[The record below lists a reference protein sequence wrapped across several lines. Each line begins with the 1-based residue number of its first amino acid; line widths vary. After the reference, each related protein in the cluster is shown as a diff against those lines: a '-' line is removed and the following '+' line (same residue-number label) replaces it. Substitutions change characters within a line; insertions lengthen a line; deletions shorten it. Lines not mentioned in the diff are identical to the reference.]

1 MSRGEGASGS
11 RLPPL
16 SATSRYNRLSAA
28 LARAYVPSTVVG
40 NGYNGARGRL
50 WLRFQPGSTP
60 PTAEEFERAMVE
72 LYDMLR
78 DAGARNGVRVGL
90 DDWWELVVAKCRLD
104 DALEL
109 AARAA
114 LREE

>member
-1 MSRGEGASGS
+1 MSVERRASRRS
-11 RLPPL
+11 LPCP
-16 SATSRYNRLSAA
+16 ARAKYNRLSAVH
-28 LARAYVPSTVVG
+28 ARAYVPSTLVG
-40 NGYNGARGRL
+40 DGYNEARGRL

-60 PTAEEFERAMVE
+60 PTAKEFESAMVE

-78 DAGARNGVRVGL
+78 GAGMRNGVAVGL

-109 AARAA
+109 AGQVG